1 MKKQTLIVII
11 LCLLV
16 AAVITL
22 SVTGGIGPQE
32 GSPGSFAGQV
42 KEIPT
47 VSPDGTK
54 PNSGSTWDYSDP
66 TCAA

>member
-22 SVTGGIGPQE
+22 SVTGVIGPQE
-32 GSPGSFAGQV
+32 GSPGSFAGQTDR
-42 KEIPT
+42 ELLA
-47 VSPDGTK
+47 
-54 PNSGSTWDYSDP
+54 PNSIAPLDADP
-66 TCAA
+66 EYTFPSCPE